1 MNNTNLNHSQTLDGI
16 LKMVKKSI
24 FIELNVCLPATV
36 VSYNS
41 ADNTVDLQP
50 AIQAVLKDNSF
61 VSLPQIFDVPV
72 LELGGAGL
80 SIKIPLQAGD
90 TGIVIFCDRD
100 ISLFKQEKKNTQ
112 PNTLRKHDLSDG
124 IFIPMRFG
132 NSGSSNIMIQSEDGN
147 TQFEVTSSGINIK
160 GNINIEGNITS
171 SGNIDTSGTISATG
185 KISSDE
191 EVTAKTINLTTHI
204 HTGGHNG
211 GNTGTPVA

>member
-1 MNNTNLNHSQTLDGI
+1 MNNTDLNLSQSLDGI

-50 AIQAVLKDNSF
+50 AIQSVLKDNSF

-72 LELGGAGL
+72 LELGGKGL
-80 SIKIPLQAGD
+80 SVKIPLQAGD

-100 ISLFKQEKKNTQ
+100 ITLFKQEKKNTQ

-124 IFIPMRFG
+124 IFIPMKFG
-132 NSGSSNIMIQSEDGN
+132 NSGASNNISIESADGN
-147 TQFEVTSSGINIK
+147 TKFEITSSGINVK
-160 GNINIEGNITS
+160 GNITVDGEIIATDVKTDTNVSLKNHKHGGVTRG
-171 SGNIDTSGTISATG
+171 SGS
-185 KISSDE
+185 
-191 EVTAKTINLTTHI
+191 TAVP
-204 HTGGHNG
+204 
-211 GNTGTPVA
+211 TPSV